1 MVNFMNIDNNN
12 ENNGTTGNKG
22 KFSERLKKIQRDK
35 RNKTNNVANNT
46 AENIIVYGGRN
57 ILKVIL
63 ALPSMVYT
71 ATKVNN
77 DSKTVDSIDNEYLID
92 ENTDKRKLKVN
103 KIKNMDV
110 SFLRKQKEVFLR
122 EMKKYTINKGVE
134 QYKVKNNNH
143 YSSDTEVRIVK
154 LQKEIIDLIKKNLVK
169 NINELE
175 VLQSELFLLRE
186 LNGEDIYLKNCQ
198 EDIKEIKKMLSKI
211 KSLKEKY
218 DYLKDNVDFEY
229 MLEYNDDLLIDKILE
244 LKELCSSDDIR
255 YVVDN
260 YRLLNEYKFLY
271 LKIDKL
277 QEDTVKYEEYRN
289 LKAEELEQRDID
301 FDKMKNDIYDIDKEN
316 VRYDNFVR
324 EQELFLKELEGKIS
338 KIDSYEKVSYRLKG
352 FNQLLSNSFKYLGL
366 LLINPLKGLMPGIVT
381 QTLVT
386 KNVISNLY
394 NNLEWEE
401 NKKIIYEAIDYSTAL
416 NAAMSNLDMTSM
428 IIDSTLE
435 DISKLKNKYMK
446 DFSKYEYSF
455 SSYRDAIKKIN
466 KMENAVLGS
475 KIKIE
480 KMQQRMKEKER
491 QNENKLKMVKKLNS
505 SQNS

>member
-35 RNKTNNVANNT
+35 RKKTNNVANNT
-46 AENIIVYGGRN
+46 AENIIVHGGRN
-57 ILKVIL
+57 ILKVFL

-289 LKAEELEQRDID
+289 LKAEELKQRDIN

-338 KIDSYEKVSYRLKG
+338 KIDSYEKVSYRLNG

-505 SQNS
+505 G

>member
-12 ENNGTTGNKG
+12 ENNGTNGNKG

-63 ALPSMVYT
+63 SLPSMVYT

-289 LKAEELEQRDID
+289 LKAEELKQRDIN

-416 NAAMSNLDMTSM
+416 NAAMSNLDMTTM

-505 SQNS
+505 G